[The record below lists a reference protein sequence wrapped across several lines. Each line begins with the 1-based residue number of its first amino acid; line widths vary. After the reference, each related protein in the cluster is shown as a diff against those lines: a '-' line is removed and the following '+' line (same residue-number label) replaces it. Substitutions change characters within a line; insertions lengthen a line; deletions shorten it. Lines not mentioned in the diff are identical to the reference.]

1 MKKTTQPLFN
11 RTKTALAVG
20 VALFAVSEI
29 ASAVYVARTSEL
41 TATADTA
48 EADEVAITIDVLAN
62 DGQADANTLTIATQ
76 PTQGTVSISAGQ
88 AIYTPNAEFSG
99 TDTFTYTVTE
109 SEWRNDAGNNP
120 IVTPYAMT
128 VNAMAPIANSYAA
141 TDGDGNAVTVN
152 IASGTF
158 AAPGFWNENPIGDG
172 VVGKSWRPS
181 SSVAQLEGCNAG
193 DDAATPIS
201 VTMNWSG
208 ERRANAT
215 QFNPGSNQFT
225 ITTDTAPTPVRVD
238 GVADGIV
245 LQVFQ
250 DTSSNV
256 TSSANGAGSITDIAG
271 SVGVGTDS
279 WKFSTISTWSN
290 LSAADFEAMPI
301 TVLASTYN
309 NKTWYSSAS
318 SFEASVDYSTCQLNT
333 GTATVTIT
341 AKEKEE
347 ESSGG
352 GGGSIDKI
360 ALFALGLFG
369 LNALRRRQA

>member
-1 MKKTTQPLFN
+1 MKTTLQQKFN

-20 VALFAVSEI
+20 IALFAISEI

-48 EADEVAITIDVLAN
+48 EAGEEAITIDVLAN
-62 DGQADANTLTIATQ
+62 DGQADASTLTIATQ

-88 AIYTPNAEFSG
+88 AIYTPNEGFSG

-109 SEWRNDAGNNP
+109 NEWRNGADNNP
-120 IVTPYAMT
+120 TVTPYSMT
-128 VNAMAPIANSYAA
+128 VNATAPIASSYAA
-141 TDGDGNAVTVN
+141 TDGDGNPVTVN

-158 AAPGFWNENPIGDG
+158 AAPGFWNESPIGDG
-172 VVGKSWRPS
+172 VVGKSWKPS

-201 VTMNWSG
+201 VTMNWSA
-208 ERRANAT
+208 ERRANAA

-225 ITTDTAPTPVRVD
+225 ITTEMAPTPVKVD
-238 GVADGIV
+238 GDGIV
-245 LQVFQ
+245 LQIFQ
-250 DTSSNV
+250 DPTSNV
-256 TSSANGAGSITDIAG
+256 TSSTNGAGTITDIAG

-279 WKFSTISTWSN
+279 WKFSTVSTWSN

-301 TVLASTYN
+301 TILASTYN
-309 NKTWYSSAS
+309 SKTWYSSAS

-341 AKEKEE
+341 AKVVEE

-352 GGGSIDKI
+352 GGSIDKV

-369 LNALRRRQA
+369 LNALRRRRQA